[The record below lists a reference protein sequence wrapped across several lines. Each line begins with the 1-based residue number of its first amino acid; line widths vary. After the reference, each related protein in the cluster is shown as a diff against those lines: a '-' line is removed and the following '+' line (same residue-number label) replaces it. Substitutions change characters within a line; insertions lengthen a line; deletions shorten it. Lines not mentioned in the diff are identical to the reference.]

1 MIRDTGKPMTFG
13 AERAGSTQDSARN
26 IRTAGRRKRSWTR
39 LLSLGLL
46 LLAACN
52 LPTRANPNPGPV
64 LRMLPTPTQPAA
76 QAAAPATVAASDYVN
91 NLRVLTYDPFDNMDH
106 WKFRPE
112 TGTLL
117 DGAFQLRGTA
127 GWHSSAWYKKPFT
140 EGQGVIIAF
149 KVHKADA
156 RSEIVIV
163 TGDWKTPTFRQF
175 GLYNG
180 VIPRTDLFE
189 GLVNL
194 GGKDLSTT
202 LVEQPDMW
210 YEMLLA
216 IGHGGHLLAAVWDP
230 NDPARRSVFNID
242 AGAAWSNLSW
252 IFLPK
257 ANAGETLTVANF
269 YRIEFTSIK

>member
-1 MIRDTGKPMTFG
+1 MIRDTGKSMTFG
-13 AERAGSTQDSARN
+13 TERGGTAPPSPRNARA
-26 IRTAGRRKRSWTR
+26 AGRRKHRWTR
-39 LLSLGLL
+39 LLSLGLM

-52 LPTRANPNPGPV
+52 LPTRANPNPGPMP
-64 LRMLPTPTQPAA
+64 RMLPTPTQPAT
-76 QAAAPATVAASDYVN
+76 QAAAPATVAASDYVS

-106 WKFRPE
+106 WKFKPA

-117 DGAFQLRGTA
+117 DGAFQLQGTA
-127 GWHSSAWYKKPFT
+127 GWHSSFWYKKPFT
-140 EGQGVIIAF
+140 EGQGAIIAF
-149 KVHKADA
+149 RVHKDNA
-156 RSEIVIV
+156 RSEIVFV

-180 VIPRTDLFE
+180 VIPRTDLFQ

-202 LVEQPDMW
+202 LIVQPDTW

-230 NDPARRSVFNID
+230 NDPARRAVFNID
-242 AGAAWSNLSW
+242 AGAAWANLSW

-257 ANAGETLTVANF
+257 ANAGETITVDDF
-269 YRIEFTSIK
+269 YRIEFTDIK